1 MTLQTLAVE
10 WNSCQ
15 RSSLKM
21 DILQIGVK
29 IVYFVYCLSLPHS
42 YGYHILISLSS
53 ISAVVNPTLWPG
65 SLHPRQSK
73 IHLHKGTFAKA
84 CVKGWHE
91 SKARSRDRLA
101 HTAWPVSSWTSIETD
116 WFNALHLPNCH
127 SSQRGFG
134 WRQGKHCKNEFAH

>member
-1 MTLQTLAVE
+1 
-10 WNSCQ
+10 
-15 RSSLKM
+15 M

-42 YGYHILISLSS
+42 CGYHILISLSS

-84 CVKGWHE
+84 RVKGWHE

-101 HTAWPVSSWTSIETD
+101 HTA
-116 WFNALHLPNCH
+116 
-127 SSQRGFG
+127 
-134 WRQGKHCKNEFAH
+134 